1 MVKMS
6 QALLL
11 RNIVKFMRVDCLV
24 AEIGSTTTVVN
35 AFNIHK
41 EPILF
46 LGRGMHQTTVDTD
59 VNEGLRSAIED
70 LMKNLDV
77 KELIYDELFASSSA
91 AGGLKITVHG
101 LVYEMTARA
110 AKEAALN
117 AGANIHL
124 ITANLL
130 EPDQIEQIKH
140 IHPNII
146 IIAGGTDYGEKEV
159 AYQNLI
165 SVLSLDIPII
175 YTGNIANHEKIRK
188 LNHPLIR
195 IVENVYPRVD
205 DFNILPL
212 RKAIYET
219 FEENII
225 HAKGMKDIFKMVNQ
239 TIIPTPGAVMDST
252 LLLDE
257 IFNGVMT
264 IDVGG
269 ATTDVH
275 SVCEPKPIY
284 IKYSDGEPRF
294 KRTVEGDLGVFINRK
309 LVMNTFKQGE
319 LERLMKM
326 DLLILNLLAEQEP
339 FIPLTEQGTKLN
351 EYLTRQCV
359 NQALDRHIGNLR
371 RVFTTN
377 GMKVIPD
384 GKDTSLVKAVF
395 LTGGALLNTDH
406 AETIIFDYL
415 AKQHNKL
422 APDQNVK
429 IYKDHDYIFASIGV
443 LSHKY
448 REQAKVLLKQTIRY
462 RGEED
467 AA

>member
-1 MVKMS
+1 
-6 QALLL
+6 
-11 RNIVKFMRVDCLV
+11 MRVDCLV

-35 AFNIHK
+35 AFNLHHS
-41 EPILF
+41 PIKF

-59 VNEGLRSAIED
+59 VNEGLRLAIFD
-70 LMKNLDV
+70 LQKNLGV
-77 KELIYDELFASSSA
+77 EELIYDELFASSSA

-130 EPDQIEQIKH
+130 EPEHIEQIKA
-140 IHPNII
+140 IHPNMI

-165 SVLSLDIPII
+165 SVLPLNIPII
-175 YTGNIANHEKIRK
+175 YTGNIANHDRIKK
-188 LNHPLIR
+188 LNHPQVR

-225 HAKGMKDIFKMVNQ
+225 HAKGMKDIFKMVTG
-239 TIIPTPGAVMDST
+239 TIIPTPGAVMDAT
-252 LLLDE
+252 LILDE

-275 SVCEPKPIY
+275 SVCDPKMIY
-284 IKYSDGEPRF
+284 AKYSDGEPRF
-294 KRTVEGDLGVFINRK
+294 KRTVEGDLGVYINRK
-309 LVMNTFKQGE
+309 LVMNTYKQGE
-319 LERLMKM
+319 LERAMEM
-326 DLLILNLLAEQEP
+326 NLDDINSLAKEEP
-339 FIPLTEQGTKLN
+339 FIPLSSQGKKLN
-351 EYLTRQCV
+351 DLLTKQCV
-359 NQALDRHIGNLR
+359 FQALDRHIGDLR

-384 GKDTSLVKAVF
+384 GKDTSLVKAIF
-395 LTGGALLNTDH
+395 LTGGALLYCSQ
-406 AETIIFDYL
+406 AEDIILSYL
-415 AKQHNKL
+415 SKQHNKL
-422 APDQNVK
+422 APDQNVS
-429 IYKDHDYIFASIGV
+429 IYKDFDYIFASIGV
-443 LSHKY
+443 LSHRY
-448 REQAKVLLKQTIRY
+448 PNQAKELLKHTIRY
-462 RGEED
+462 RGESD
-467 AA
+467 VS